1 MTTGDV
7 AGRLRAPA
15 RAAVS
20 KVPEITAWFWLAK
33 VASTGMGEALAD
45 WLYFRYGTVPTA
57 AFGAILLIGALG
69 LQFGSRRYTSGSTGW
84 PSSRY
89 A

>member
-1 MTTGDV
+1 
-7 AGRLRAPA
+7 
-15 RAAVS
+15 
-20 KVPEITAWFWLAK
+20 VPEITAWFWLAK